1 MPDHPSKKRR
11 SRRDNVLLSASLDL
25 PDRSQPAR
33 LRNLSE
39 DGALVEGVGMIDRDS
54 DLLFRRNEIEVPA
67 RVVWVRGPFAGIA
80 FDERLDRTVVL
91 RHVPASARRADP
103 PPPRLFKRPGLTT
116 HQMSPEEKKWIDQW
130 AHTSG
135 PRGFGT

>member
-11 SRRDNVLLSASLDL
+11 SRRDIVLLSASLDL
-25 PDRSQPAR
+25 PDRSQSVK

-39 DGALVEGVGMIDRDS
+39 EGALVEGAGMVERDC

-67 RVVWVRGPFAGIA
+67 RVVWVRGRFAGIA
-80 FDERLDRTVVL
+80 FDQPLDRKVVL
-91 RHVPASARRADP
+91 RHVPASAPRSDP

-116 HQMSPEEKKWIDQW
+116 HQMSPEEKKWIDHW
-130 AHTSG
+130 VRTSG
-135 PRGFGT
+135 PRKLGS